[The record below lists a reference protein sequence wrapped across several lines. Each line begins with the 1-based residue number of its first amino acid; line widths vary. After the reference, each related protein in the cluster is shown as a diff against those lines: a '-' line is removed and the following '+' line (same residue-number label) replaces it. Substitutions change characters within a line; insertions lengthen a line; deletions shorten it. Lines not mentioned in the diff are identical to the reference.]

1 MPIEIFIDIAHR
13 FDFFVQNKLKIKK
26 KSVAV
31 KCDLKYTRQK
41 SCTTKGD
48 RYLHRQEVNLDSI
61 ILNLEVFL
69 ENQLFK
75 IGITCS
81 TIYICQQCAICS

>member
-1 MPIEIFIDIAHR
+1 MALLSILHIVFE
-13 FDFFVQNKLKIKK
+13 FFCLKYKDK
-26 KSVAV
+26 VKSMAV

-75 IGITCS
+75 IGITRS
-81 TIYICQQCAICS
+81 TIYICQQRAICS